1 MGGSAVIIYRGII
14 YCLIGGKDAG
24 KKYRD
29 EILAWEGD
37 MWVEAG
43 RMKEGRA
50 SHAMTIINQEE
61 VSAYCG

>member
-1 MGGSAVIIYRGII
+1 MYFLVGGY
-14 YCLIGGKDAG
+14 DAG
-24 KKYRD
+24 QKYRD

-43 RMKEGRA
+43 RMKEGRYY
-50 SHAMTIINQEE
+50 HAMTIIKQEE

>member
-1 MGGSAVIIYRGII
+1 MGVSAVIIYRGIM
-14 YCLIGGKDAG
+14 YCLIGGRDDGDNA
-24 KKYRD
+24 RD

-43 RMKEGRA
+43 RMKKGRA
-50 SHAMTIINQEE
+50 YHAMTIIKQEE

>member
-1 MGGSAVIIYRGII
+1 MGGSDGILYRGIV
-14 YCLIGGKDAG
+14 YCLVGGYDAG
-24 KKYRD
+24 QKYRD

-37 MWVEAG
+37 KWVEAG

-50 SHAMTIINQEE
+50 YHAMTIIKQEE